1 MKSAMW
7 GCAPQLPLPGF
18 SMTCAP
24 CLKVRGAA
32 VAVAKGVTSGDLRAV
47 RSAASDL
54 RAALAEKA
62 ESLRVRAIT
71 ARKS

>member
-1 MKSAMW
+1 
-7 GCAPQLPLPGF
+7 
-18 SMTCAP
+18 MTCAP
-24 CLKVRGAA
+24 CLKARAA
-32 VAVAKGVTSGDLRAV
+32 VMVAAKGVTSGDLRAV